1 MVTIIRLSV
10 SRTSYYDLSVKILND
25 FRTLKKLYVVKYR
38 ATAIIA
44 KIFSYYFKCCFQSET
59 SQEAAMRT
67 LMENLADMGG
77 LKVSKLAYDYYL
89 EQNQ

>member
-1 MVTIIRLSV
+1 
-10 SRTSYYDLSVKILND
+10 
-25 FRTLKKLYVVKYR
+25 
-38 ATAIIA
+38 
-44 KIFSYYFKCCFQSET
+44 
-59 SQEAAMRT
+59 MRT